1 MSNKRKDSDLKM
13 SSSPTGSHRSDSSDA
28 SADPDIEFIN
38 PKQVEALYEILVD
51 KYNRLQDDIETL
63 EMIDDDI
70 QELREM
76 KLNQYEFAMLAE
88 AYEAVGQ
95 KSTAI
100 GLRDQAEECD
110 ERIEELQT
118 SLEDVLENVKDHMM
132 RLVEME
138 IRRETYEIQMKA
150 CEKYLEKS
158 KRKAYMETKKA
169 TIKPAS
175 PRRYAKAASPS
186 RLNTEYGRDQP
197 VAPSP
202 RRNRTPS
209 ASPKRSPKAPAL
221 ISLAPKKKEPLP
233 LPLPIP
239 SRK

>member
-1 MSNKRKDSDLKM
+1 MP
-13 SSSPTGSHRSDSSDA
+13 SPTGSHRSDSSEQ
-28 SADPDIEFIN
+28 SQDPEIEFIN
-38 PKQVEALYEILVD
+38 AKQVEALYEILVD
-51 KYNRLQDDIETL
+51 KYNNLQDEIETL

-88 AYEAVGQ
+88 AYDAVGQ
-95 KSTAI
+95 KTTAD
-100 GLRDQAEECD
+100 GLREQAEECD
-110 ERIEELQT
+110 ERIEELQS

-150 CEKYLEKS
+150 CEKYLEKT
-158 KRKAYMETKKA
+158 KRKAYMETKKS

-186 RLNTEYGRDQP
+186 RLGTDFGREQP
-197 VAPSP
+197 TAPSP
-202 RRNRTPS
+202 ARRRSETPES
-209 ASPKRSPKAPAL
+209 SPSRSPRSSPKVPAP
-221 ISLAPKKKEPLP
+221 ISLSSNKKSSALP
-233 LPLPIP
+233 LPLPMP
-239 SRK
+239 QRKK

>member
-1 MSNKRKDSDLKM
+1 MP
-13 SSSPTGSHRSDSSDA
+13 SPTGSHRSDGSEQSQ
-28 SADPDIEFIN
+28 DPEIEFIN

-51 KYNRLQDDIETL
+51 KYNNLQDEIETL

-88 AYEAVGQ
+88 AYDAVGQ
-95 KSTAI
+95 KTTAD
-100 GLRDQAEECD
+100 GLREQAEECD
-110 ERIEELQT
+110 ERIEELQN

-150 CEKYLEKS
+150 CEKYLEKT
-158 KRKAYMETKKA
+158 KRKAYMETKKS

-186 RLNTEYGRDQP
+186 RLGTDYGR
-197 VAPSP
+197 S
-202 RRNRTPS
+202 
-209 ASPKRSPKAPAL
+209 SPKRSPRSSPKNSPRSSPKHSPRSSPKHSPKVPAP
-221 ISLAPKKKEPLP
+221 ISLNSTKKSSALP
-233 LPLPIP
+233 LPLPI
-239 SRK
+239 SQRKK